1 MNRDEEFVRRALHRH
16 AGGIEPGDG
25 SQERIQQ
32 RVHEARRRRRLGWAG
47 GATGAVA
54 AAVLV
59 VVAVTSLAG
68 NGSRVVETGPADT
81 ASLALPSTTVA
92 VATTV
97 APSPSED
104 VAQDASG
111 IWPFRTAAGIEAY
124 RESGDTRY
132 DDPAE
137 VARAF
142 AVEYLGMVD
151 PEIGQPVPSD
161 TGTVEVAVRPRGEAG
176 QPLPP
181 GAMDTAI
188 ILDSL
193 GRGSPLGPEGPWNV
207 LSTASSNIHLDGPV
221 SGREF
226 TSPATVTGESRAFE
240 GTVEVEVRGDGME
253 AGEALGRGFVTGG
266 AGPDFGSFSGQ
277 VSFDPATTDE
287 GALVLLTTSAA
298 DGSVQQATVVDISFS
313 APGQTEVTA
322 FFLRGEE
329 LVPVSRTVPATTG
342 VLRASLEQLLA
353 GPTEEEQSAG
363 LISLLAA
370 GAAGEL
376 RDVTIDGNGKAV
388 VDFGPGVVNGSA
400 GTSTG
405 STLLLE
411 QLNATVFQF
420 STVERVEYRLEG
432 SCGAFFEWLQR
443 GCEVIERPGG

>member
-1 MNRDEEFVRRALHRH
+1 MNRDEESVRRALHRH

-47 GATGAVA
+47 GATGAAA
-54 AAVLV
+54 AAVLL

-68 NGSRVVETGPADT
+68 NGSRVVETGPAGT
-81 ASLALPSTTVA
+81 GSAPSTSPPVPTS
-92 VATTV
+92 V
-97 APSPSED
+97 APPPTED
-104 VAQDASG
+104 VAQEASG
-111 IWPFRTAAGIEAY
+111 IWPFHTAAGIEAY

-151 PEIGQPVPSD
+151 PEIGQPVSSN

-181 GAMDTAI
+181 RAMDTAI
-188 ILDSL
+188 ILNSL

-207 LSTASSNIHLDGPV
+207 LSTASSNIHLDSPV
-221 SGREF
+221 SGQKI

-240 GTVEVEVRGDGME
+240 GTVEVEVRGDGMG

-287 GALVLLTTSAA
+287 GALVFLTTSAA

-313 APGQTEVTA
+313 ASGQTEVTA

-353 GPTEEEQSAG
+353 GPTEKEQSAG
-363 LISLLAA
+363 LISLFAA